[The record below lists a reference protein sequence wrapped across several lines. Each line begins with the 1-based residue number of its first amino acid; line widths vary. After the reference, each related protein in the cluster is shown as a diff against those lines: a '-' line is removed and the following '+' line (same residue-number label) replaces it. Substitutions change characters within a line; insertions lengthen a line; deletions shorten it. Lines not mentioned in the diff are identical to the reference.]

1 MIHKLFLLF
10 RLKWKI
16 FKRSMKQVPIVYVLL
31 LLFLSALGVYV
42 LVKLAVPVTWQS
54 MAGAG
59 IIQLFIC
66 TRLKYPSDKLLFL
79 KQYPGMYQLSLF
91 MDSFVFTFLFAF
103 VHLYFWMV
111 AVAVALLFSVF
122 YPSLRHNITI
132 RPVLPSP
139 FFLKSGYLWHARQ
152 RYLLPAAWIMIALCI
167 VISRVHDNFNLG
179 MAALG
184 VGTLVASF
192 VTIMETENSDFV
204 HIYVDAKRFIVRTLA
219 ETLFNTGI
227 YLFPLIVA
235 LLVFFPEK
243 WMITLLAFPVVVLV
257 NTQLLW
263 TKYSFYP
270 SYSVAAVVFFFGMLM
285 QGALS
290 TTLYGLVV
298 VPLYTVG
305 LFFFFKKNIHSLL
318 STNERNYC

>member
-1 MIHKLFLLF
+1 
-10 RLKWKI
+10 
-16 FKRSMKQVPIVYVLL
+16 
-31 LLFLSALGVYV
+31 
-42 LVKLAVPVTWQS
+42 
-54 MAGAG
+54 
-59 IIQLFIC
+59 
-66 TRLKYPSDKLLFL
+66 
-79 KQYPGMYQLSLF
+79 
-91 MDSFVFTFLFAF
+91 
-103 VHLYFWMV
+103 
-111 AVAVALLFSVF
+111 
-122 YPSLRHNITI
+122 
-132 RPVLPSP
+132 
-139 FFLKSGYLWHARQ
+139 
-152 RYLLPAAWIMIALCI
+152 
-167 VISRVHDNFNLG
+167 

-270 SYSVAAVVFFFGMLM
+270 SYSVAVVFF
-285 QGALS
+285 
-290 TTLYGLVV
+290 
-298 VPLYTVG
+298 
-305 LFFFFKKNIHSLL
+305 SLG
-318 STNERNYC
+318 C